1 MEKSCLH
8 LKRLLEALV
17 DNELLVEL
25 SIQKDTGCLGALRA
39 TWSKNSEVT
48 FPGVWH

>member
-17 DNELLVEL
+17 DKELLVEL
-25 SIQKDTGCLGALRA
+25 SKKDTGCLGALRA
-39 TWSKNSEVT
+39 MWSKNSKVT